1 MVDDCAA
8 AQSRLSLSQMAVAG
22 QPSVETALRELVA
35 IYHHLTG
42 LALQSADVQT
52 VASLLAERTVSDVAV
67 MSPTLEVLAT
77 AGSASDEQTRE
88 RIAGHRLGRVLGTV
102 AQTRRA
108 LRLPG
113 TDETPSVVVA
123 PVVVGNEIL
132 AYLLTVEEVTKE
144 LGEDVSLLVTE
155 HAATICGVIM
165 GRERVAAAAA
175 GRVRNDLVEGL
186 LVGHASDRDELHR
199 WAQHLG
205 YDAAHTHRVISV
217 EVEPATLPGAAAEVP
232 GAAGGAGGNPD
243 IQARNRR
250 IFDCLAELVVRRV
263 PDAIVATRDSEMVIV
278 AREKVPSVDAGRLS
292 PAELGAGCQSHA
304 GRLFP
309 DALLTV
315 GIGGACRD
323 PSEIARAY
331 SQARRTIATM
341 RRMGRQGQVIA
352 FEDLGLHRLLL
363 QVPDLNELRSFADEV
378 MGPLAAHERQHRSGY
393 LKTLAVYLRENGSLQ
408 RAARRLHVHPNTVTY
423 RLNRVESITGLDLDR
438 YQDRLTAQVALEIVD
453 ALEDRPRWT

>member
-1 MVDDCAA
+1 M
-8 AQSRLSLSQMAVAG
+8 SVAG

-52 VASLLAERTVSDVAV
+52 VASLLAERTGSGVAV

-77 AGSASDEQTRE
+77 AGAASDERTSKG
-88 RIAGHRLGRVLGTV
+88 IAGHRLGRVLGAV

-217 EVEPATLPGAAAEVP
+217 EVEPAPLPGAAGEVR
-232 GAAGGAGGNPD
+232 GNPD
-243 IQARNRR
+243 VQPRSRK
-250 IFDCLAELVVRRV
+250 IFDSLGELVVRRV
-263 PDAIVATRDSEMVIV
+263 PDAIVATRDSEIVIV
-278 AREKVPSVDAGRLS
+278 AREKVLSVDAARLS
-292 PAELGAGCQSHA
+292 PAELGAACQSHA

-309 DALLTV
+309 DAVLTV